1 MIQVQICQ
9 ECGEPYDSDDTG
21 SSICQ
26 DCRNLTHFKLRKP
39 DEETH
44 IKSREVKEGSKS
56 NG

>member
-44 IKSREVKEGSKS
+44 IKSRQAKENWQS